1 MSQQKSKKTLLNW
14 DLVTVNPNNKDWD
27 WKDLFCF
34 WGINIQSII
43 GFSLITSLYVIY
55 NLNSFVVFFGTILGS
70 LLIYLFSNLIG
81 KPSQKFGLP
90 FVVLLRSS
98 LGFRGAKYFGFV
110 RCLVGI
116 FLFGI
121 QTYFLSK
128 AFGYLI
134 RIAIFYFDSQLLDM
148 DIFLLFFLGMNI
160 IEWSAIII
168 ATIFQMILFSVGMNF
183 NKKII
188 RFSAI
193 AVYLGMILFFF
204 SVFLIDV
211 KFTSKA
217 FLNILDLS
225 NFAKKDNLGP
235 LITVTGTIF
244 AYFSIVILS
253 FGDFSRYV
261 KSEKELKKGN
271 LSLILNLIIFSFFAM
286 FIVSGVNALLNL
298 DAENLTKIFTNPTD
312 IIGKLDNLL
321 IINLALI
328 FIVIASGSTN
338 LIVNFIPSQYT
349 LVNFI
354 PSSLSLKSASF
365 IISFL
370 GFLIGIF
377 WLTYLSQIGILSF
390 IDTFAAFFGP
400 LFGIMISDYYLIKK
414 GSLNNKD
421 IYSLETDGV
430 YYYSGGWHLKGVY
443 SLFLGFIFSASTI
456 WNSNLMF
463 LQSYS
468 WIIGAFVAAFTYY
481 LLARNN

>member
-160 IEWSAIII
+160 IEWSAIIM